1 MAGTPCVTIRVFTHP
16 VCTGCSTAIRMAQ
29 KLSDQRDDVDL
40 RIVSLASERGREEAK
55 AEGVLSVPT
64 VFVGS
69 TRFVGVP
76 RWDEMVEALNSERAG
91 RRET

>member
-1 MAGTPCVTIRVFTHP
+1 MAGTHCVTIRVFTHP

-29 KLSDQRDDVDL
+29 KLSDQRNDVEMQV
-40 RIVSLASERGREEAK
+40 ISLASARGREAAR
-55 AEGVLSVPT
+55 AEGILSVPT

-76 RWDEMVEALNSERAG
+76 RWDEMVEALDSERAG
-91 RRET
+91 RREP